1 MLVVGYTVGTA
12 SDLARKKPLSIT
24 RHQAMTNNLNP
35 HGEVAVPK
43 DRNNDKKRGQQTRR
57 VNLTV
62 PAELLEQA
70 RRTARSLGLSLSAYV
85 SLTLARHGD
94 R

>member
-1 MLVVGYTVGTA
+1 M
-12 SDLARKKPLSIT
+12 P
-24 RHQAMTNNLNP
+24 Q
-35 HGEVAVPK
+35 
-43 DRNNDKKRGQQTRR
+43 DRNNDKERGRKTQR

-70 RRTARSLGLSLSAYV
+70 RRTARSLGLSLSAYI
-85 SLTLARHGD
+85 SLTLAQRGD